1 LGLRYVC
8 NELYDRYQ
16 KPLFIVENGMGSND
30 EVTEDNKIHD
40 DYRIDYTK
48 KHLVE
53 VAEALKDGVP
63 VMGYTYWGPIDIV
76 SAGTGEM
83 KKRYGFV
90 YVDKDNAGNGS
101 LKRLKKDS
109 FYWYQE
115 VIATNGESLFE

>member
-1 LGLRYVC
+1 
-8 NELYDRYQ
+8 
-16 KPLFIVENGMGSND
+16 MGSND

-63 VMGYTYWGPIDIV
+63 VMGYAYWGPIDIV